1 MSRNSESSIVTKC
14 GQIIDVLSAARRPLA
29 FSDIVE
35 RTGFVKSSC
44 HRILAVLQGEE
55 MIEYDKANRTYHTGP
70 RLQKWAR
77 ATWNRADIQQVASQ
91 HMADL
96 CENTRMNT
104 ALSVFDNDAILYLR
118 TVDFYS
124 VRFASH
130 AGDRAPLHSTA
141 AGKVFLANMK
151 PARQQAALGL
161 LDFEQFTERTIVSLE
176 TLIAQFGDIR
186 ANGFATARGEETLQV
201 TGIAAP
207 IWNAEDKLAACLSL
221 WSTKELHDPEDV
233 IGHSEMLVGL
243 TRKISN
249 ALGADVS

>member
-14 GQIIDVLSAARRPLA
+14 GQVIDILSASRRPLA
-29 FSDIVE
+29 FSEIVQ

-55 MIEYDKANRTYHTGP
+55 MIEYDKASRTYRTGK

-77 ATWNRADIQQVASQ
+77 ATWNRADIQQTASQ
-91 HMADL
+91 HMSDL
-96 CENTRMNT
+96 CETTRMNT
-104 ALSVFDNDAILYLR
+104 ALSVFDTDAILYLR
-118 TVDFYS
+118 TVDFHS

-141 AGKVFLANMK
+141 AGKVFLANMN
-151 PARQQAALGL
+151 PARQQATLARI
-161 LDFEQFTERTIVSLE
+161 DFEKFTEHTLVSLE
-176 TLIAQFGDIR
+176 PLVAQFAEIR
-186 ANGFATARGEETLQV
+186 TNGYATARGEETLPV

-221 WSTKELHDPEDV
+221 WSTRDQHAPEEVLDRANK
-233 IGHSEMLVGL
+233 LVAL
-243 TRKISN
+243 TKQIS
-249 ALGADVS
+249 AELGAEPE